1 MKARI
6 FAFLTVFVIALSGI
20 GYAFADSQ
28 SCKDIGVAWRGVDA
42 ESYVYTL
49 RSIEAAGGNVL
60 EMDQV
65 ICYDL
70 EYDSQGNLISGVD
83 ENGILTEEAADT
95 VKNGSWRNS
104 NVAEVVGD
112 LTTIVFTGG
121 EDICPSLYK
130 DPQEWHGIEE
140 DKAYNAKRDVS
151 DFLLMSYCLDN
162 DINVLAICRGMQMLS
177 VVSGASMIQDLGQY
191 FDDMGIEYH
200 HEHRNQAPYT
210 GGYRDYA
217 PHEVLI
223 EEDSLLYKTAGAS
236 ILYGCPSW
244 HHQAVKSVEDTNLVV
259 TAYTITEGVPIIE
272 AVERTDKTFIIGIQ
286 YHPEAAVC
294 KHLDHMDNEDDFM
307 DYRSALSVFDYIV
320 NKLD

>member
-1 MKARI
+1 MRARI
-6 FAFLTVFVIALSGI
+6 FAFLTIFVIVLSGI

-49 RSIEAAGGNVL
+49 RSIEAAGGDVI

-70 EYDSQGNLISGVD
+70 EYDSQWNLISGVD

-104 NVAEVVGD
+104 NVAKVVGD

-121 EDICPSLYK
+121 EDISPSLYK

-200 HEHRNQAPYT
+200 LEHRN
-210 GGYRDYA
+210 
-217 PHEVLI
+217 
-223 EEDSLLYKTAGAS
+223 
-236 ILYGCPSW
+236 
-244 HHQAVKSVEDTNLVV
+244 
-259 TAYTITEGVPIIE
+259 
-272 AVERTDKTFIIGIQ
+272 
-286 YHPEAAVC
+286 
-294 KHLDHMDNEDDFM
+294 
-307 DYRSALSVFDYIV
+307 
-320 NKLD
+320 